1 MIDIT
6 HIIRHDFMEV
16 HDLGAS
22 MEFINETI
30 RLLKERLFI
39 QVPDDAFPIW
49 HDNEDNET
57 NFSVPVY
64 DVQFVLHNGFWQIES
79 YYHYRQLVM
88 HTGDY
93 FHLRRMTF
101 DIARALGRDEAW
113 YAAEYYT
120 WNGGACEKA
129 ESTFGQWYEQAEKDY
144 GKPIPEF
151 NQQAIMA
158 LRDEP
163 VTDYE
168 DIYHDSFEDCR
179 IYFDRLQSKIPD
191 YTLLGLYRTPDN
203 RLRCKKDKCLYSI
216 DEHTLAA
223 EPALP

>member
-1 MIDIT
+1 
-6 HIIRHDFMEV
+6 MEV

-22 MEFINETI
+22 MEFIKETI

-64 DVQFVLHNGFWQIES
+64 DVEFVLHNGFWQIES

-144 GKPIPEF
+144 G
-151 NQQAIMA
+151 
-158 LRDEP
+158 
-163 VTDYE
+163 
-168 DIYHDSFEDCR
+168 
-179 IYFDRLQSKIPD
+179 
-191 YTLLGLYRTPDN
+191 N
-203 RLRCKKDKCLYSI
+203 RSCVRAGVRRMCGAV
-216 DEHTLAA
+216 HTERARRSGGRA
-223 EPALP
+223 C